1 MQQEL
6 NAAGQKGFRLVGQG
20 ETGEEY
26 RAVVE
31 RPLQSTPTT
40 HEYLV
45 PWSSWAGFD
54 PSTVQEIA
62 DRGYRL
68 IPGGGVWIGVSAF
81 EKCTSD
87 AGPIDYLFL
96 GAERKEEKFQKKVDE
111 ASAQGYR
118 FLAFVP
124 YGLVMQREK
133 GKSTRTHEQ
142 KILMVPKLENL
153 EGEVLAEAQKA
164 FRIAGMIWGGHT
176 LVILER
182 PD

>member
-1 MQQEL
+1 MRLHISRIAKFALFIGIPLLTPSVLTPQSVRHDYVVLWSKSHDWTSIGKSLQE
-6 NAAGQKGFRLVGQG
+6 
-20 ETGEEY
+20 T
-26 RAVVE
+26 
-31 RPLQSTPTT
+31 
-40 HEYLV
+40 
-45 PWSSWAGFD
+45 
-54 PSTVQEIA
+54 A
-62 DRGYRL
+62 DRGYRML
-68 IPGGGVWIGVSAF
+68 PGQDSWPVMVL
-81 EKCTSD
+81 EKPTGD
-87 AGPIDYLFL
+87 VEPIDYLL
-96 GAERKEEKFQKKVDE
+96 LSGRAAVAQKQVDE

-124 YGLVMQREK
+124 DGLVMQREK

-153 EGEVLAEAQKA
+153 EGEVLAEAQKG